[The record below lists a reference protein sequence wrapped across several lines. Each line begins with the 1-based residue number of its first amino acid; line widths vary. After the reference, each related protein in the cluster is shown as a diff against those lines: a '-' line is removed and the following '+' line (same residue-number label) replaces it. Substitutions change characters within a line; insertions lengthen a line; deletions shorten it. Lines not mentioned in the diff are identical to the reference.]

1 MPTGNPYK
9 PNEADRLMLIHGFE
23 FGLSLMAIAGTMCLA
38 LNTLKK
44 HYHDVIEA
52 AELTGGNSFRP
63 TKDQRRLVKLAAAV
77 GQPHEDIA
85 QMLGISRNTLRKH
98 LSQELRSGAT
108 HANLKVGQNLFK
120 MATGDPACY
129 STVVAAIWWS
139 KVHMGWR
146 STPVARHVSSDAA
159 KSEVQIVIVPQEQDR
174 CGDSAP
180 PLSDL
185 DEALSPD
192 SEPTTT
198 GRIRCEEALDIELYQ
213 ARASHWRE
221 VAAAASDMTLLAA
234 FTEVARAY
242 ERLAF
247 VATQPAKAAIHK
259 PNRKPRVSV

>member
-1 MPTGNPYK
+1 
-9 PNEADRLMLIHGFE
+9 
-23 FGLSLMAIAGTMCLA
+23 MA
-38 LNTLKK
+38 N
-44 HYHDVIEA
+44 
-52 AELTGGNSFRP
+52 
-63 TKDQRRLVKLAAAV
+63 
-77 GQPHEDIA
+77 
-85 QMLGISRNTLRKH
+85 
-98 LSQELRSGAT
+98 
-108 HANLKVGQNLFK
+108 
-120 MATGDPACY
+120 
-129 STVVAAIWWS
+129 
-139 KVHMGWR
+139 
-146 STPVARHVSSDAA
+146 
-159 KSEVQIVIVPQEQDR
+159 
-174 CGDSAP
+174 SAP

-247 VATQPAKAAIHK
+247 VATEPAKAAIHK